1 MRKPRR
7 RKEPVA
13 ALPPPEDTAASERY
27 AESGVAYYDAA
38 IAALSTA
45 TLADASEM
53 LARADSVEL
62 YAKKARDP
70 DLVKHAVAVSL
81 AAQRRAGEL
90 LRQMADDGARETRGG
105 DRKSKFRRG
114 TLKLDDIGV
123 TKKQSQKWQQLA
135 GLSRPDFEE
144 RVAERQKE
152 ALRALDGSRAERQAE
167 KKAKRQEREQ
177 ELAENIRALPGKRYG
192 VIYADPEWK
201 FEVYSLE
208 SGLDR
213 AADNHYPTSNLDA
226 ICARDVAAIAADD
239 CALFLWVTTPML
251 ANGAFLHV
259 LKAWG
264 FEGKSCIV
272 WAKNKAGT
280 GYWARDKAEHLIIAT
295 RGNVPCPAMGDQCES
310 LIFAPVGAHS
320 AKPECF
326 AEIIEIYFPNVP
338 KIELN
343 RRGPPRPGWDAW
355 GAEAEDANEESDAA

>member
-1 MRKPRR
+1 MTKPRR

-13 ALPPPEDTAASERY
+13 ALPPAEDTAASERY
-27 AESGVAYYDAA
+27 AQSGVAFYDSA

-45 TLADASEM
+45 TLADAREM
-53 LARADSVEL
+53 LAQADSVEL

-90 LRQMADDGARETRGG
+90 LRQMADEGARETRGG
-105 DRKSKFRRG
+105 DRKSKFRSG

-135 GLSRPDFEE
+135 GLSHPDFEE
-144 RVAERQKE
+144 RVAERQQE

-167 KKAKRQEREQ
+167 KKTRRQEREQ
-177 ELAENIRALPGKRYG
+177 ELAENIRALPDKKYG

-201 FEVYSLE
+201 FEVYSQE

-213 AADNHYPTSNLDA
+213 AADNHYPTSDLDA
-226 ICARDVAAIAADD
+226 ICARGVAAIAADD
-239 CALFLWVTTPML
+239 CVLFLWVTTPML
-251 ANGAFLHV
+251 GAFPLV
-259 LKAWG
+259 LAAWG
-264 FEGKSCIV
+264 FTYKSCIV
-272 WAKNKAGT
+272 WAKDGTGT
-280 GYWARDKAEHLIIAT
+280 GYWTRDRAEHLIIAT

-310 LIFAPVGAHS
+310 LVEAPVGAHS
-320 AKPECF
+320 AKPERF
-326 AEIIEIYFPNVP
+326 AEIIESYFPSLP

-355 GAEAEDANEESDAA
+355 GNEAEGLASEQGEAA